1 MSAKRQFVELSRL
14 FAGRFLE
21 NDLICVDG
29 DTRGTLIGVLSLLIA
44 PGVFGPM
51 LTYLQFGSW
60 PLCFMEW
67 QVRDTVAIPHK
78 LLHIALSMTALGLFT
93 VFEWD
98 AMLPDRRDVAVLRPF
113 PVGLGT
119 LFAAKVSAL
128 FLFWGIFTL
137 AVDGI
142 SGVFFPVSV
151 MQNAPGGAVAAVDR
165 CAHRGAGW
173 PRTFSC
179 SWR

>member
-1 MSAKRQFVELSRL
+1 MPTFGERKLQFRELARL

-51 LTYLQFGSW
+51 LTYLQFGSA
-60 PLCFMEW
+60 PLCFMPW
-67 QVRDTVAIPHK
+67 QARDMVAIPHK

-98 AMLPDRRDVAVLRPF
+98 AILPDRRDVAVLRPF

-128 FLFWGIFTL
+128 FLFWGVLTP
-137 AVDGI
+137 ADGI
-142 SGVFFPVSV
+142 SVCSF
-151 MQNAPGGAVAAVDR
+151 R
-165 CAHRGAGW
+165 CQ
-173 PRTFSC
+173 
-179 SWR
+179 